1 MYPDLPHTHTHYSQ
15 TLLKLMRDMKGNC
28 KQAEGNMATKAD
40 LKQVQGNMATKADL
54 GMIHESLMRPT
65 VARAKGEGYA
75 MGFLARSVQDLVG
88 LLPEDAILRGPEDTQ
103 VRLDAAGLSPSC
115 SPICAA
121 RACVPECLN

>member
-1 MYPDLPHTHTHYSQ
+1 MKSGAVGYTLTSTYTHHSQ
-15 TLLKLMRDMKGNC
+15 TLLKLMMDMK
-28 KQAEGNMATKAD
+28 GNMATKAD

-115 SPICAA
+115 SPTCAA
-121 RACVPECLN
+121 GACVLECLN